1 MSHKAAKGRRYGI
14 HFGSEQSA
22 SLSVACIVVY
32 LTIAMDRRHPVRAPY
47 FPRPQSLLNPPT
59 MPWRCREYEQMAN
72 DCSYLSID
80 PELRGHSKRAAFRI
94 NSLLLIGGMTW
105 GWDSK
110 ACMLCDFTRKRRRLL
125 RCCRILYWPCSS
137 LVHTLWLLLARDKR
151 TRDHSFNGMAVH
163 ARRILQVWRE

>member
-1 MSHKAAKGRRYGI
+1 M
-14 HFGSEQSA
+14 
-22 SLSVACIVVY
+22 ACIVVY

-125 RCCRILYWPCSS
+125 RCCKTLYWPCSS
-137 LVHTLWLLLARDKR
+137 LNWCTLCGCFSREIRGREITRLTAWLFMHDASCKYGV
-151 TRDHSFNGMAVH
+151 NK
-163 ARRILQVWRE
+163 